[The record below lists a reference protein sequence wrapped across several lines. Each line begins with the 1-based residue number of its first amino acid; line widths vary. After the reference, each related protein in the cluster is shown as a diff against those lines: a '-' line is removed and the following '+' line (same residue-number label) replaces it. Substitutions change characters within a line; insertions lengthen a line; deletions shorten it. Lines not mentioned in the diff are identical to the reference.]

1 MFDGISVKLITQEDL
16 YKAGCFDVPNA
27 IDVIENAFLQ
37 YRDGKVIFPDKVAQ
51 VFDQASQNRI
61 NCLPAAVNDIY
72 GMKWVSVFPDNP
84 QKYQIPNL
92 SAVILLS
99 RLDTGFPVAF
109 MEGTLCSNL
118 RTAAVGAVAAK
129 YLAKKD
135 SQVIG
140 FIGAGEQA
148 KAHLMTMMAVRPGIR
163 ECRVS
168 SRTEKSEQRFVE
180 QMQRFYPE
188 VNFICCHG
196 DYAKAVCDADIIVTA
211 ISGQETILKAQ
222 WIKKGAFYCHVA
234 GLEDEFA
241 VAQRADKIV
250 VDDWSVVKHRTQTI
264 SQMYK
269 QGLLSDKDIYANLV
283 EIISGKK
290 KGRETDEE
298 FIYFNSVGLSFLDIA
313 LATSMYE
320 RVTEKNLGSDV
331 LMQEKSM
338 FDFVNDEGVGLWT
351 TRYR

>member
-1 MFDGISVKLITQEDL
+1 MFDGISVKLITQADL

-51 VFDQASQNRI
+51 VFDQATQSRI

-84 QKYQIPNL
+84 QKYQLPNL

-148 KAHLMTMMAVRPGIR
+148 KSHFLTMMAVRPGIR
-163 ECRVS
+163 ECRIA
-168 SRTEKSEQRFVE
+168 SRTAKSEQKFAE
-180 QMQRFYPE
+180 QMCRFYPE
-188 VNFICCHG
+188 VNFVCCNG
-196 DYAKAVCDADIIVTA
+196 NYERAVSTADIIVTA
-211 ISGQETILKAQ
+211 ISGQETVLKAA
-222 WIKKGAFYCHVA
+222 WIKDGAFYCHVA

-241 VAQRADKIV
+241 VAQKASKIV
-250 VDDWSVVKHRTQTI
+250 VDDWEVVKHRTQTI
-264 SQMYK
+264 SQMYQ
-269 QGLLSDKDIYANLV
+269 QGLLTDDDIYANLID
-283 EIISGKK
+283 IITGKK
-290 KGRETDEE
+290 AARENENE

-313 LATSMYE
+313 LANSMYE
-320 RVTEKNLGSDV
+320 CVAEKGLGRDV

-338 FDFVNDEGVGLWT
+338 FEFECEEGIGQWT
-351 TRYR
+351 TRYL

>member
-27 IDVIENAFLQ
+27 IDVIEKAFIQ
-37 YRDGKVIFPDKVAQ
+37 RKDGQVIFPDKVAQ
-51 VFDQASQNRI
+51 VFDQTSQSRI

-84 QKYQIPNL
+84 KKYQLPNL

-99 RLDTGFPVAF
+99 ELKTGFPVAF

-135 SQVIG
+135 AKVIG

-148 KAHLMTMMAVRPGIR
+148 KAHFLTMMAVRPEIR
-163 ECRVS
+163 ECRIA
-168 SRTEKSEQRFVE
+168 SRTGKSEQKFVE
-180 QMQRFYPE
+180 QMRRFYPE
-188 VNFICCHG
+188 VNFVCCNSN
-196 DYAKAVCDADIIVTA
+196 YESAVSTADIIVTA
-211 ISGQETILKAQ
+211 ISGQETILKAS
-222 WIKKGAFYCHVA
+222 WIKDGAFYCHVA

-241 VAQRADKIV
+241 VAQKASKIV
-250 VDDWSVVKHRTQTI
+250 VDDWEVVKHRTQTI
-264 SQMYK
+264 SQMYQK
-269 QGLLSDKDIYANLV
+269 GILSDDDIYANLID
-283 EIISGKK
+283 IITGEKLP
-290 KGRETDEE
+290 RENDNE

-313 LATSMYE
+313 LASSMYQ
-320 RVTEKNLGSDV
+320 RVLEKNLGSDA

-338 FDFVNDEGVGLWT
+338 FEFESDEGIGQWT
-351 TRYR
+351 IRYL